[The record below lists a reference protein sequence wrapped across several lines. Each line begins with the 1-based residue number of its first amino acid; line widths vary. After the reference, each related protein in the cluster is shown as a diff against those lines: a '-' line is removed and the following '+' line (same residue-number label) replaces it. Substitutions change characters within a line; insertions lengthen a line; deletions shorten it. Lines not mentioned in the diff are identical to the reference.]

1 MKIVV
6 LLMLIGVIVGFSH
19 VPGRWRA
26 KRAVAVPPDSTP
38 AGAAAP
44 SMFG

>member
-19 VPGRWRA
+19 VLGRAQA
-26 KRAVAVPPDSTP
+26 K
-38 AGAAAP
+38 AAAP
-44 SMFG
+44 VRPDSIPAEA